1 MKTFV
6 LGLVVV
12 AGIMSSCSPKAKEE
26 TTLSGL
32 NPKKFQA
39 EIDGKQAGLYTL
51 KNSAG
56 MEVCITNFGGRIV
69 SVLVPDK
76 YGNRKDV
83 VLGFD
88 SLADYRNIPSDFG
101 ASIGRYANRIAQGRI
116 EIDGETIQ
124 LPQNNYGHCLH
135 GGPEGWQYQMYE
147 ANQIDGTTLELT
159 RFSPDGDQNF
169 PGNVRAKVRFHLT
182 DDNAVSLISVAVSC
196 LFWFRINM
204 EIGKMWYWG
213 SIVWQIIGIY
223 PVILA
228 PLSVGMLTGLH
239 REESKSMAKL
249 FNCRR
254 ITMDIVY
261 TVGRKVGNIRCMK
274 PIRSMVRL
282 SN

>member
-76 YGNRKDV
+76 HGNRKD
-83 VLGFD
+83 
-88 SLADYRNIPSDFG
+88 
-101 ASIGRYANRIAQGRI
+101 
-116 EIDGETIQ
+116 
-124 LPQNNYGHCLH
+124 
-135 GGPEGWQYQMYE
+135 
-147 ANQIDGTTLELT
+147 
-159 RFSPDGDQNF
+159 
-169 PGNVRAKVRFHLT
+169 
-182 DDNAVSLISVAVSC
+182 
-196 LFWFRINM
+196 
-204 EIGKMWYWG
+204 
-213 SIVWQIIGIY
+213 
-223 PVILA
+223 LA

-261 TVGRKVGNIRCMK
+261 TGGRKVGNIRCMK

>member
-88 SLADYRNIPSDFG
+88 SL
-101 ASIGRYANRIAQGRI
+101 
-116 EIDGETIQ
+116 
-124 LPQNNYGHCLH
+124 
-135 GGPEGWQYQMYE
+135 
-147 ANQIDGTTLELT
+147 
-159 RFSPDGDQNF
+159 
-169 PGNVRAKVRFHLT
+169 
-182 DDNAVSLISVAVSC
+182 
-196 LFWFRINM
+196 
-204 EIGKMWYWG
+204 
-213 SIVWQIIGIY
+213 
-223 PVILA
+223 ILA

-274 PIRSMVRL
+274 LIRSMVRL

>member
-76 YGNRKDV
+76 HGNRKDV

-88 SLADYRNIPSDFG
+88 SLADDR
-101 ASIGRYANRIAQGRI
+101 
-116 EIDGETIQ
+116 
-124 LPQNNYGHCLH
+124 
-135 GGPEGWQYQMYE
+135 
-147 ANQIDGTTLELT
+147 
-159 RFSPDGDQNF
+159 
-169 PGNVRAKVRFHLT
+169 
-182 DDNAVSLISVAVSC
+182 
-196 LFWFRINM
+196 
-204 EIGKMWYWG
+204 
-213 SIVWQIIGIY
+213 IY
-223 PVILA
+223 PAILE

-239 REESKSMAKL
+239 RGESKSMAKL

-261 TVGRKVGNIRCMK
+261 TVGRKVGNIRYMK

>member
-76 YGNRKDV
+76 HGNRKDV

-88 SLADYRNIPSDFG
+88 R
-101 ASIGRYANRIAQGRI
+101 
-116 EIDGETIQ
+116 
-124 LPQNNYGHCLH
+124 
-135 GGPEGWQYQMYE
+135 
-147 ANQIDGTTLELT
+147 
-159 RFSPDGDQNF
+159 
-169 PGNVRAKVRFHLT
+169 
-182 DDNAVSLISVAVSC
+182 
-196 LFWFRINM
+196 
-204 EIGKMWYWG
+204 
-213 SIVWQIIGIY
+213 IY
-223 PVILA
+223 PAISE

-239 REESKSMAKL
+239 RGESKSMAKL

-261 TVGRKVGNIRCMK
+261 TVGRKVGNIRYMK

>member
-76 YGNRKDV
+76 HGNRKDV

-135 GGPEGWQYQMYE
+135 GG
-147 ANQIDGTTLELT
+147 
-159 RFSPDGDQNF
+159 
-169 PGNVRAKVRFHLT
+169 
-182 DDNAVSLISVAVSC
+182 
-196 LFWFRINM
+196 
-204 EIGKMWYWG
+204 
-213 SIVWQIIGIY
+213 
-223 PVILA
+223 
-228 PLSVGMLTGLH
+228 
-239 REESKSMAKL
+239 
-249 FNCRR
+249 
-254 ITMDIVY
+254 
-261 TVGRKVGNIRCMK
+261 RKVGNTD
-274 PIRSMVRL
+274 V
-282 SN
+282 

>member
-116 EIDGETIQ
+116 EIDGE
-124 LPQNNYGHCLH
+124 
-135 GGPEGWQYQMYE
+135 
-147 ANQIDGTTLELT
+147 
-159 RFSPDGDQNF
+159 
-169 PGNVRAKVRFHLT
+169 
-182 DDNAVSLISVAVSC
+182 
-196 LFWFRINM
+196 
-204 EIGKMWYWG
+204 
-213 SIVWQIIGIY
+213 
-223 PVILA
+223 
-228 PLSVGMLTGLH
+228 
-239 REESKSMAKL
+239 L

-261 TVGRKVGNIRCMK
+261 TGGRKVGNIRCMK
-274 PIRSMVRL
+274 LIRSMVRL

>member
-101 ASIGRYANRIAQGRI
+101 ASIGRYANRIA
-116 EIDGETIQ
+116 
-124 LPQNNYGHCLH
+124 
-135 GGPEGWQYQMYE
+135 
-147 ANQIDGTTLELT
+147 
-159 RFSPDGDQNF
+159 
-169 PGNVRAKVRFHLT
+169 
-182 DDNAVSLISVAVSC
+182 
-196 LFWFRINM
+196 
-204 EIGKMWYWG
+204 
-213 SIVWQIIGIY
+213 
-223 PVILA
+223 
-228 PLSVGMLTGLH
+228 
-239 REESKSMAKL
+239 KL

-274 PIRSMVRL
+274 LIRSMVRL

>member
-76 YGNRKDV
+76 HGNRV
-83 VLGFD
+83 
-88 SLADYRNIPSDFG
+88 
-101 ASIGRYANRIAQGRI
+101 
-116 EIDGETIQ
+116 
-124 LPQNNYGHCLH
+124 
-135 GGPEGWQYQMYE
+135 
-147 ANQIDGTTLELT
+147 
-159 RFSPDGDQNF
+159 
-169 PGNVRAKVRFHLT
+169 
-182 DDNAVSLISVAVSC
+182 
-196 LFWFRINM
+196 
-204 EIGKMWYWG
+204 

-261 TVGRKVGNIRCMK
+261 TGGRKVGNIRCMK